1 MKIKLLSLSILMS
14 LAFQLDLFAQNPTDC
29 SDAVI
34 VCGNSNINLNV
45 NGIGKQELGFGQNC
59 SSQENNSVWLKLTPV
74 TDGTLGFTLKPS
86 SSSINE
92 DYDFFVF
99 GPNADC
105 NNLGLA
111 IRCST
116 TNPSSSGASNNHTGM
131 NSSANDT
138 SEGPGANGNSFVSW
152 LNVSAGDTYFIV
164 IDRPIGNSA
173 FNLEW
178 TGTAEFSDPPT
189 DASITSSTSKNLE
202 NCDVTL
208 PYNDGFTVFNL
219 EENTPIITGS
229 QTDAAI
235 TYHASESDAI
245 IGINPISSPYT
256 NIANPQ
262 TIYARITN
270 NSTGCF
276 EISEFNLIVN
286 TGPDFLQP
294 VDYELCDNMD
304 DGNDK
309 NGRTTFTLS
318 SKNSEILDGQDPNDL
333 NITYYESS
341 ADAESKNN
349 PHPDLYYN
357 TTAFSEVVFVR
368 IEDKINPLCR
378 SITSFNLVTNPNPE
392 AFDTTLLQCDEDGIS
407 DGFTNFNLTEAE
419 ANLTGKTPDRSVRYF
434 TDNARTIE
442 VNGDAFLNSQ
452 NPQIIYTEVTNELT
466 GCFSF
471 SELTLAVS
479 TTNSNNA
486 ALALCDNDGIE
497 DGLETFNLND
507 ADSQV
512 VNGLPVG
519 LNIYYYETY
528 DDALLETNE
537 LNSNYTNTTP
547 YNQTIFA
554 RVENANDC
562 YGISEV
568 ELTVAKLPEI
578 DSDAT
583 LYYCLN
589 TYPEL
594 IELNAGIVND
604 SPSNYSYSWST
615 GATTYAINVNEPG
628 IYMVTV
634 TNTTGCSKTKTI
646 TVEASGIAEINDIK
660 VDDVSNN
667 NTITVLTSGEG
678 VYEYRL
684 INNNNVVVA
693 PYQSEILFE
702 NVRPGDYTVSV
713 KDTKN
718 DCGVINKKVYVIGF
732 PKFFTPNNDGFHDTW
747 QVYGISS
754 SNQPNSEITIYNRFG
769 KLIKTLK
776 ATEDGWN
783 GLFNGEK
790 LPSDDYWFS
799 IKLEDGRI
807 FKDHFTLKY

>member
-1 MKIKLLSLSILMS
+1 MKINKFSLFILIS
-14 LAFQLDLFAQNPTDC
+14 FAFQIKISAQNPTDC

-45 NGIGKQELGFGQNC
+45 NGIGTQELGFGQNC
-59 SSQENNSVWLKLTPV
+59 SSQENNSVWLKVTPI

-116 TNPSSSGASNNHTGM
+116 TNPSSSGATNNYTGM
-131 NSSANDT
+131 DGTASDT

-152 LNVSAGDTYFIV
+152 LNVTAGDTYFIV

-189 DASITSSTSKNLE
+189 DASTTSSISKNIE

-208 PYNDGFTVFNL
+208 PYNDGFTAFNL
-219 EENTPIITGS
+219 EENTPLITGT
-229 QTDAAI
+229 QTDAII
-235 TYHASESDAI
+235 TYHDSESDAI
-245 IGINPISSPYT
+245 IGVNPLSSPYT
-256 NIANPQ
+256 NTSNPQ
-262 TIYARITN
+262 TVYARITN

-276 EISEFNLIVN
+276 EISEFDLIVN
-286 TGPDFLQP
+286 TGPRFVEP
-294 VDYELCDNMD
+294 SDYVLCDNLD

-309 NGRTTFTLS
+309 NGRITFTLS
-318 SKNSEILDGQDPNDL
+318 SKNGEILDGQDPNNFNL
-333 NITYYESS
+333 TYYESS
-341 ADAESKNN
+341 ADAESKTD
-349 PHPDLYYN
+349 PHPDSYYN
-357 TTAFSEVVFVR
+357 TTAFNEVIFVR

-378 SITSFNLVTNPNPE
+378 SITSFNLIANPNPE
-392 AFDTTLLQCDEDGIS
+392 AYNDTLLQCDEDGTA

-419 ANLTGKTPDRSVRYF
+419 ANLTGNTPDRSVRFF
-434 TDNARTIE
+434 TDNAKALEI
-442 VNGDAFLNSQ
+442 NGDAFLNSQ
-452 NPQIIYTEVTNELT
+452 NPQIIYVEVTNTLT

-486 ALALCDNDGIE
+486 ALALCDNDGVE

-507 ADSQV
+507 ADNQV
-512 VNGLPVG
+512 INGLPAG
-519 LNIYYYETY
+519 LNIFYYKTY

-537 LNSNYTNTTP
+537 LNSNYTNTVA

-554 RVENANDC
+554 RVENANNC

-578 DSDAT
+578 DSDAL

-589 TYPEL
+589 TYPEY

-604 SPSNYSYSWST
+604 SPNNYSYNWST
-615 GATTYAINVNEPG
+615 GETTYAINVNEVG
-628 IYMVTV
+628 VYNVTV
-634 TNTTGCSKTKTI
+634 TNSTGCSKTKTI

-660 VDDVSNN
+660 VEDVSNN
-667 NTITVLTSGEG
+667 NTITVSTSGEG
-678 VYEYRL
+678 IYEYRL
-684 INNNNVVVA
+684 IDSNNVVVV
-693 PYQSEILFE
+693 PYQSEFVFE
-702 NVRPGDYTVSV
+702 NVRPGVYNVSV
-713 KDTKN
+713 KDAKN
-718 DCGVINKKVYVIGF
+718 DCGVINEKVFVIGF
-732 PKFFTPNNDGFHDTW
+732 PKFFTPNNDGFNDTW

-754 SNQPNSEITIYNRFG
+754 QNQPNSEITIYNRFG
-769 KLIKTLK
+769 KLIKTLSPL
-776 ATEDGWN
+776 ENGWN
-783 GLFNGEK
+783 GLFNGHK